1 MATLTPTL
9 TITSTDAFAN
19 ESFSLSVTDS
29 LTVEN
34 PMSQLS
40 RMRTGDNPFGHGAG
54 VILDEEITTDTFVY
68 VKHTGLLASDG
79 TTAANVSND
88 FIKLG
93 NGDGDAAA
101 DIITLYPG
109 EFAFFPVTKNNDTN
123 DDGAEPG
130 GLKVTAASAAV
141 LIEFC
146 FWTRTAT

>member
-93 NGDGDAAA
+93 NGDGDAVA

-109 EFAFFPVTKNNDTN
+109 EFAFFPVTKSDGS
-123 DDGAEPG
+123 DGGAEVG

>member
-68 VKHTGLLASDG
+68 VKHTGVDASGSTVTTTLNVELTGDVGPSPCLINLA
-79 TTAANVSND
+79 
-88 FIKLG
+88 L
-93 NGDGDAAA
+93 
-101 DIITLYPG
+101 
-109 EFAFFPVTKNNDTN
+109 AF
-123 DDGAEPG
+123 
-130 GLKVTAASAAV
+130 L
-141 LIEFC
+141 
-146 FWTRTAT
+146 